1 MVQGRVY
8 RKENRLVF
16 GERQTLVY
24 LKQVV
29 VLLEGKNKD
38 SVDTKDGENEQ
49 RAMVSDLAYEP
60 ESHTDYSYGL
70 ICEVKGEVI
79 LPLGAVV
86 QLSGR
91 YDVFS
96 VARNPG
102 EFDEE
107 QYYGIQGL
115 VGRLKNA
122 DLVHV
127 VTEPKNKLP
136 ELLYRIREEAKNKIY
151 SAFPSAEAS
160 VMTAMLLG
168 DTKDLDTQVKEL
180 YKRNG
185 IIHILS
191 ISGLHISLMGLG
203 LYKFL
208 RKMRVPDPYAAI
220 AGTIL
225 LLLYGTLTGWGI
237 SVQRAV
243 GMYLIRMFGK
253 CIGRTYDMLTALGVM
268 GVWILLRNPAYLL
281 HTGFLLSFGS
291 VMGIGLLQPVLA
303 GRWGKAQEE
312 LEQQESVQGAKPEL
326 GCGSESGQKAEPRN
340 WTKLRKG
347 AKARKGTVL
356 LFGREYNRLMFVRN
370 KKQTQELLRKK
381 KWKEAAAILTHQK
394 KSRLAKDILY
404 EFAAISKDSAMV
416 GLSVTLFTL
425 PIQLRFYYGIATYS
439 LALNLLILPPMAILM
454 AAGSIAMLLPAWQL
468 PIWIACKILAF
479 YELTCTFFQNL
490 PFSYW
495 LPGMPKTWQI
505 IAYYVMLGMLLL
517 GWHIRKSRAAFDKV
531 ITNASSDYYKV
542 HTSTLTGKAM
552 GYLPIPYGRILAGR
566 IHVLRKLTGV
576 IWMCSAIILLGWRQP
591 EGLQIDFLDVG
602 QGDSICI
609 RTENGSAYLI
619 DGGSTSESG
628 LGQYTLIPYL
638 RSQGISTLDAVFI
651 THADEDH
658 YSGILELLTMGA
670 DNGIRIRRLIL
681 PDIDV
686 ADRDQEWS
694 VVFEALNASKEV
706 IPVSYIHADTSW
718 QEQELTFT
726 CLHPPLG
733 YQTQESNCYSL
744 CLLVEQSDFSLLLTG
759 DVEGEGERML
769 QQALTKHGLNHL
781 TILKAAHHGSGNSTT
796 EGFLDQTNPDIAVI
810 SCGEDNPYGHPHPD
824 LLERLRQGDV
834 KTLMTPYTGTIRFR
848 LIDGKLTLKTYTGRT

>member
-29 VLLEGKNKD
+29 VLQEGIGVQGTGDISLVSEMVPELAVK
-38 SVDTKDGENEQ
+38 SESRMDT
-49 RAMVSDLAYEP
+49 
-60 ESHTDYSYGL
+60 SYGL
-70 ICEVKGEVI
+70 IGEVKGEVI
-79 LPLGAVV
+79 PPLGAVV
-86 QLSGR
+86 LLSGR
-91 YDVFS
+91 YDTFS
-96 VARNPG
+96 TARNPG

-115 VGRLKNA
+115 AGRLRNA
-122 DLVHV
+122 DLVSV
-127 VTEPKNKLP
+127 AAKPGNKLP
-136 ELLYRIREEAKNKIY
+136 EYLYQLREKAKERIYK
-151 SAFPSAEAS
+151 AFPAAEAS

-185 IIHILS
+185 VIHILS

-203 LYKFL
+203 LYQLL

-243 GMYLIRMFGK
+243 GMYLIRMCGK

-268 GVWILLRNPAYLL
+268 GVWILLDNPSYLL
-281 HTGFLLSFGS
+281 HSGFLLSFGS
-291 VMGIGLLQPVLA
+291 VMGIGMLQPVLA
-303 GRWGKAQEE
+303 GRWGEAGQEPGQREAYRESREE
-312 LEQQESVQGAKPEL
+312 LGQEP
-326 GCGSESGQKAEPRN
+326 GQRAEPI
-340 WTKLRKG
+340 
-347 AKARKGTVL
+347 
-356 LFGREYNRLMFVRN
+356 FDREYNRLMFARN
-370 KKQTQELLRKK
+370 RKQARELLHKK
-381 KWKEAAAILTHQK
+381 KWREAAKLFTHQK
-394 KSRLAKDILY
+394 ASRLTKDILY
-404 EFAAISKDSAMV
+404 EFTVISKDSVMV

-425 PIQLRFYYGIATYS
+425 PIQLQFYYGISTYS
-439 LALNLLILPPMAILM
+439 LLLNLLILPPMAILM
-454 AAGSIAMLLPAWQL
+454 AAGGAAMLLPAWQL
-468 PIWIACKILAF
+468 PVWIACKILAF

-505 IAYYVMLGMLLL
+505 VAYYAMLLML
-517 GWHIRKSRAAFDKV
+517 IIGWNIRKSRAVMGKKILIRSNLEKEPVNTTPFYGRE
-531 ITNASSDYYKV
+531 ITCSTDGSGKKESSDPNG
-542 HTSTLTGKAM
+542 TGR
-552 GYLPIPYGRILAGR
+552 LFRIVRIPCKIAGLLWMFSA
-566 IHVLRKLTGV
+566 VLV
-576 IWMCSAIILLGWRQP
+576 LGWRQP

-638 RSQGISTLDAVFI
+638 RSQGISTLDAIFI
-651 THADEDH
+651 THGDEDH
-658 YSGILELLTMGA
+658 YNGILELITMGA
-670 DNGIRIRRLIL
+670 DHGIQIRRIIL
-681 PDIDV
+681 PDIDA
-686 ADRDQEWS
+686 ADREQEWS
-694 VVFEALNASKEV
+694 VLMEAVQASGAQ
-706 IPVSYIHADTSW
+706 IPISYMHADTGW

-726 CLHPPLG
+726 CLHPPTG
-733 YQTQESNCYSL
+733 YQTQDSNCYSL
-744 CLLVEQSDFSLLLTG
+744 CLLVEQQDFSLLLTG

-769 QQALTKHGLNHL
+769 QQTLTRHGRNHL

-796 EGFLDQTNPDIAVI
+796 ESFLKQTNPDMAVI

-824 LLERLRQGDV
+824 LLERLRQADV
-834 KTLMTPYTGTIRFR
+834 LTLMTPRTGAIRFR
-848 LIDGKLTLKTYTGRT
+848 IRGDALNVHTYTGKV

>member
-1 MVQGRVY
+1 MGWRGLSRRGSIGSLPESAGTTLMVQGRVY
-8 RKENRLVF
+8 RKENRLVY

-29 VLLEGKNKD
+29 VLQEGKNKD
-38 SVDTKDGENEQ
+38 SADATEGGNDQ
-49 RAMVSDLAYEP
+49 RARDTLEDNVIQGVSLVLEENGVQGTKPRTHD
-60 ESHTDYSYGL
+60 SYGL
-70 ICEVKGEVI
+70 ICEVTGEELPPLGSVI
-79 LPLGAVV
+79 L
-86 QLSGR
+86 LSGR

-122 DLVHV
+122 ELISV
-127 VTEPKNKLP
+127 VAAPVNKLP
-136 ELLYRIREEAKNKIY
+136 EYLYRVREKAKERIY
-151 SAFPSAEAS
+151 KAFSATEAS

-168 DTKDLDTQVKEL
+168 DTKDLDAQVKEL

-203 LYKFL
+203 LYKLL
-208 RKMRVPDPYAAI
+208 RKMKVSDPYAAI

-268 GVWILLRNPAYLL
+268 GVWILIRNPAYLL

-303 GRWGKAQEE
+303 DRWGGAREG
-312 LEQQESVQGAKPEL
+312 SVL
-326 GCGSESGQKAEPRN
+326 I
-340 WTKLRKG
+340 
-347 AKARKGTVL
+347 
-356 LFGREYNRLMFVRN
+356 FGREYNRLMFARN
-370 KKQTQELLRKK
+370 KKQARELLRKK
-381 KWKEAAAILTHQK
+381 KWREAAKLLMRQK
-394 KSRLAKDILY
+394 KTRLVTDIWD
-404 EFAAISKDSAMV
+404 EFAAICKDSAMA
-416 GLSVTLFTL
+416 GLSITLFTL
-425 PIQLRFYYGIATYS
+425 PIQLKFYYGIATYS
-439 LALNLLILPPMAILM
+439 LILNLLILPPMAILM
-454 AAGSIAMLLPAWQL
+454 AAGSVAMMLPTWQL
-468 PIWIACKILAF
+468 PVWIVCKILSF

-505 IAYYVMLGMLLL
+505 VVYYVMVLILLL
-517 GWHIRKSRAAFDKV
+517 GWHIRKSRAALCQRD
-531 ITNASSDYYKV
+531 TNASS
-542 HTSTLTGKAM
+542 G
-552 GYLPIPYGRILAGR
+552 
-566 IHVLRKLTGV
+566 HVPRKLKGV
-576 IWMCSAIILLGWRQP
+576 LLICSAIILLGWRQP
-591 EGLQIDFLDVG
+591 DGLQIDFLDVG

-609 RTENGSAYLI
+609 RTENGSTYLI

-681 PDIDV
+681 PDINT
-686 ADRDQEWS
+686 AYREQEWS

-706 IPVSYIHADTSW
+706 IPVSYMHVDSSW
-718 QEQELTFT
+718 QEKDLSFT
-726 CLHPPLG
+726 CLHPPSG
-733 YQTQESNCYSL
+733 YRTGESNCYSL
-744 CLLVEQSDFSLLLTG
+744 CLLVERSDFSLLLTG
-759 DVEGEGERML
+759 DVEGEGERLL
-769 QQALTKHGLNHL
+769 QQALTRHGLNQL

-796 EGFLDQTNPDIAVI
+796 KSFLDQTNPDIAVI

-834 KTLMTPYTGTIRFR
+834 KTLMTPHTGAIRFR
-848 LIDGKLTLKTYTGRT
+848 LLDGKLTLKTYTGRA